1 MKWLPKTRIPQV
13 PRCWVPIRIEH
24 PMEPAEHRRKK
35 RWRYGVRMFDGE
47 SGKWWAPTSEGL
59 VANDIFDDWLYI
71 PSVTE
76 RQGA

>member
-1 MKWLPKTRIPQV
+1 
-13 PRCWVPIRIEH
+13 
-24 PMEPAEHRRKK
+24 MEPAEHRRKK
-35 RWRYGVRMFDGE
+35 RWRYGVRMFDVE